1 MENLAM
7 KGYIRD
13 GQQFCPG
20 DFVTNIVL
28 TSLIFRKAK
37 IAVIA
42 TELIA
47 TARRSKQK
55 KQRRTIAQFTGIANC
70 GRSARSI
77 D

>member
-42 TELIA
+42 TELIIA
-47 TARRSKQK
+47 TARRSKQE
-55 KQRRTIAQFTGIANC
+55 KQRRTIAQFTGIETVAGEC
-70 GRSARSI
+70 TQY
-77 D
+77 